1 MAATNSKVEIPFDL
15 NTIFSLS
22 YDFQPLKEV
31 IEYMF
36 GELKKNGDKIHNVDT
51 KLVSKFM
58 VIDK

>member
-1 MAATNSKVEIPFDL
+1 MATTNSKVEIPFDL
-15 NTIFSLS
+15 NTIFSLT
-22 YDFQPLKEV
+22 YDFQPLKEL